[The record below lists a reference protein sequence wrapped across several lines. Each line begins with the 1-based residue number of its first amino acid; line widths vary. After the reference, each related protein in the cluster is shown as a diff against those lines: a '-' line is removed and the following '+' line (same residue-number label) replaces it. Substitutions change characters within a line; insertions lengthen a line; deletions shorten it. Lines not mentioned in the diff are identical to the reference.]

1 MNLQQLI
8 EFIIENYDIKKVI
21 DELEEYCID
30 SEEEEEEEE
39 ELDYAI
45 DDEGFYYLI

>member
-8 EFIIENYDIKKVI
+8 EFIIENYDIKEVI
-21 DELEEYCID
+21 DELEEYISD
-30 SEEEEEEEE
+30 SEDEEEKIN
-39 ELDYAI
+39 YAI